1 MLFLIAVPEM
11 NEFMY
16 ENEKKI
22 DEEEKKEEIIDEK
35 ANLIKNADSEKMEA

>member
-1 MLFLIAVPEM
+1 MIAVPEM

-22 DEEEKKEEIIDEK
+22 EEKDKKEEIADEK
-35 ANLIKNADSEKMEA
+35 ANLIHNADSEKM